1 MKKIVFLLCI
11 LSTTAAFAQY
21 SINGSSRNSQP
32 QVYEFQGNPAH
43 ANYAPLATEQSIL
56 ASASYTSAQGERR
69 ASDFPQPE
77 AAPLGDV
84 ARELKKQH
92 AALLKKSKVVWIN
105 Q

>member
-1 MKKIVFLLCI
+1 MKKIVFLFCV
-11 LSTTAAFAQY
+11 LSTSAAFAQY
-21 SINGSSRNSQP
+21 YGNSRSNQP

-43 ANYAPLATEQSIL
+43 ANYAPLASEQSIL

-77 AAPLGDV
+77 ATPLGDV
-84 ARELKKQH
+84 ARELRKEH
-92 AALLKKSKVVWIN
+92 ALLKKSKVVWIN

>member
-21 SINGSSRNSQP
+21 YGSGRSNQP
-32 QVYEFQGNPAH
+32 QVYEFQSNPAH
-43 ANYAPLATEQSIL
+43 ANYAPLANEQSIL

-77 AAPLGDV
+77 PAPLGDV

-92 AALLKKSKVVWIN
+92 ALLKKSKVVWIN